1 MQAKATPS
9 LLLLMFQC
17 WFKFS
22 HSLSPV
28 FFLDFHRQRSRWLT
42 TSLNEDDRMISVLLL
57 FLPVGLWCSSQVQ
70 LAYQYSTLLA
80 RNRDKVI
87 LCDTPT
93 PPTPSSPPSLWYK
106 TPRCVQACSSP
117 TRSEVGS
124 SPLSLSSPLLSS
136 LQSDTLPSSPQ
147 PDLRPVH
154 GHQDGGWR

>member
-9 LLLLMFQC
+9 LLLLMFSMLVQVLS
-17 WFKFS
+17 FS
-22 HSLSPV
+22 VSC
-28 FFLDFHRQRSRWLT
+28 FFLDFHRQPSRWLT

-80 RNRDKVI
+80 QNRDKVI

-93 PPTPSSPPSLWYK
+93 PPTPSSPPYLWYK

-124 SPLSLSSPLLSS
+124 SPLLSLSPLLSS
-136 LQSDTLPSSPQ
+136 PLCSRILFPPLHS
-147 PDLRPVH
+147 RI
-154 GHQDGGWR
+154 